1 MKVKN
6 KAGSIQTSVSGN
18 GILNLV
24 HILSVNTGALK
35 TFGNLRI
42 QDNGLGTAI
51 LNFFVLFEKRINHV
65 VSLW

>member
-24 HILSVNTGALK
+24 HILSVKYRSTK

-51 LNFFVLFEKRINHV
+51 LNFFCAF
-65 VSLW
+65 